1 MSPLPTPLR
10 RAALAALAAL
20 ATLAALSLA
29 AAPAPAQPSR
39 GALARGTLARGTLAI
54 TDVAVVPMTAD
65 TVLRGVTVLVRD
77 GRVVAVGPRVAVP
90 AGARRVD
97 GRGRWLVPGLADM
110 HTHLYADDGFV
121 PDSVAPDELAVML
134 ANGVTAARLMIG
146 TPQHLALRR
155 DVGAGRVL
163 GPQLWVAGPQLTGRR
178 SENAHVVATPEEAR
192 AAVRAVADAGYDFVK
207 LTLDITRPVYDA
219 VVDEAARSAI
229 RVVGHV
235 DTLVGV
241 PRALAAG
248 QQIEHLD
255 AYFEAALADSAPSPS
270 SVTQGGVFRLPHWAS
285 LDHVDD
291 RKLAALAGATAR
303 APGWG
308 KWFSPTQNVFNDA
321 FAVGPSEEEIRARPE
336 WGMLPPAWRDRY
348 LTARGRYWT
357 PAAAPM
363 RTEARRRRYVEVRN
377 RLVKG
382 IVDSGGRLL
391 AGSDTPEWFH
401 LYGFA
406 LHRELQAYVAA
417 GLTPY
422 QALAAA
428 TRNPAEFLGAS
439 REWGTIAP
447 GRRADLVLLAGNPLE
462 DVRNTAR
469 IEGVAVGGRWLGRA
483 ELDAMLARAR
493 RRIGGG

>member
-1 MSPLPTPLR
+1 MPRLR
-10 RAALAALAAL
+10 
-20 ATLAALSLA
+20 TLLGLSLA
-29 AAPAPAQPSR
+29 AAATAAAQPPAANAR
-39 GALARGTLARGTLAI
+39 GALARGTLAF
-54 TDVAVVPMTAD
+54 TDVAVIPMTRD

-77 GRVVAVGPRVAVP
+77 GRVAAVGTRVPIP

-97 GRGRWLVPGLADM
+97 GRGRYLVPGLADM
-110 HTHLYADDGFV
+110 HTHLYADDGVV
-121 PDSVAPDELAVML
+121 PDSVAADELAVML
-134 ANGVTAARLMIG
+134 ANGVTTARLMIG
-146 TPQHLALRR
+146 TPRHLALRR
-155 DVGAGRVL
+155 DVAEGRVL
-163 GPQLWVAGPQLTGRR
+163 GPQLWLAGPQLTGRA
-178 SENAHVVATPEEAR
+178 EGNAHVVRTPDEGR
-192 AAVRAVADAGYDFVK
+192 AAVRQVKDAGYDFVK
-207 LTLDITRPVYDA
+207 LTLDIPRPVYDA
-219 VVDEAARSAI
+219 IVDEASRRAI

-235 DTLVGV
+235 DTAVGV

-255 AYFEAALADSAPSPS
+255 AYFEAALADSAPTRE
-270 SVTQGGVFRLPHWAS
+270 SVTQGGVFRLAYWPS

-321 FAVGPSEEEIRARPE
+321 FAIGPSEAEIRARPE
-336 WGMLPPAWRDRY
+336 WAMLPPAWRDRY
-348 LTARGRYWT
+348 LTARARYWA
-357 PAAAPM
+357 PAAAQQ

-377 RLVKG
+377 RLVKA

-401 LYGFA
+401 LYGYA
-406 LHRELQAYVAA
+406 LHRELQAYVSA

-428 TRNPAEFLGAS
+428 TRDPAEFLGAAT
-439 REWGTIAP
+439 ETGTIEP
-447 GRRADLVLLAGNPLE
+447 GKRADLVLLGADPLE
-462 DVRNTAR
+462 DVRNTTR
-469 IEGVAVGGRWLGRA
+469 IEGVAVGGRWLPRA

-493 RRIGGG
+493 ARLAGGR